1 MAAGLDRLAT
11 SRVAIRTFRSHR
23 SEPPCTWV
31 PIPTRRTT
39 TIAGAWVSRA
49 ESEFARKTPGG
60 IRVAAPSVL
69 FHTESCPD
77 PDCWNDDFNSLS
89 AELVEELGVDDD
101 EPASSELCIKS
112 RYLCRSLY
120 QST

>member
-1 MAAGLDRLAT
+1 MHLGTYTDAPNHYDRRGVGIA
-11 SRVAIRTFRSHR
+11 RRERIR
-23 SEPPCTWV
+23 P
-31 PIPTRRTT
+31 
-39 TIAGAWVSRA
+39 
-49 ESEFARKTPGG
+49 KDPGG

-112 RYLCRSLY
+112 RYLCGSLY